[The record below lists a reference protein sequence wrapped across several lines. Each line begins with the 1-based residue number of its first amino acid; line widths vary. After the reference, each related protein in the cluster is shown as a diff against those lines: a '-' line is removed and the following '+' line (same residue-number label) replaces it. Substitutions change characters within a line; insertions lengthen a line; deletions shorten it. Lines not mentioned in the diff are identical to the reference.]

1 MTNFQPEI
9 MEMFAPGEE
18 LVVYENMQDLVE
30 KSIWY
35 LEHDEERKRIASNG
49 YEKVKNT
56 YTFENCISHMFA
68 KLH

>member
-1 MTNFQPEI
+1 
-9 MEMFAPGEE
+9 
-18 LVVYENMQDLVE
+18 MQDLVE